1 MPRVEPLPPCL
12 CATLRRAARTVTRMY
27 DDALRPAHLRTTQF
41 SLLGY
46 LSRSG
51 DIRVCDLAAAM
62 QLDDTT
68 LPRNLRPLDK
78 RGLVKVRQG
87 TNKREKRVSITP
99 AGRKLLA
106 GAAPLWFAAQERL
119 QSRVDPTDWKA
130 ALRVLPR
137 IAEATAAK

>member
-1 MPRVEPLPPCL
+1 MLSAEPLPPCL
-12 CATLRRAARTVTRMY
+12 CEALRRAARTVTRMY

-46 LSRSG
+46 LSRSS
-51 DIRVCDLAAAM
+51 DVRVCDLAAAL

-87 TNKREKRVSITP
+87 TNRREKRVSITP
-99 AGRKLLA
+99 AGRKILA
-106 GAAPLWFAAQERL
+106 GAAPLWIAAQERL
-119 QSRVDPTDWKA
+119 RSRIHPTDWA
-130 ALRVLPR
+130 AAFRALPR
-137 IAEATAAK
+137 IAEATAAV

>member
-1 MPRVEPLPPCL
+1 
-12 CATLRRAARTVTRMY
+12 MY

-46 LSRSG
+46 LSQTS
-51 DIRVCDLAAAM
+51 DVRVCDLAAAL

-87 TNKREKRVSITP
+87 SNRREKRVSITP
-99 AGRKLLA
+99 AGRRILA
-106 GAAPLWFAAQERL
+106 GAAPLWIAAQERL
-119 QSRVDPTDWKA
+119 KSRVRATDWA
-130 ALRVLPR
+130 AAFRALPR
-137 IAEATAAK
+137 IAEATSVP

>member
-1 MPRVEPLPPCL
+1 
-12 CATLRRAARTVTRMY
+12 MY

-137 IAEATAAK
+137 IAEATAPK